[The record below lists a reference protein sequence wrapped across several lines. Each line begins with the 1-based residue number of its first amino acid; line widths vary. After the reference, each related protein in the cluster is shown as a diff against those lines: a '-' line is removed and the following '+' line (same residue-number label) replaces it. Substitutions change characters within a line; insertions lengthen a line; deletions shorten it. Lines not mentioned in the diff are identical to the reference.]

1 MITLKAE
8 LAQGLDDPAAL
19 RDALQTAIRLEHATI
34 PTYLYA
40 LYSLA
45 PGTNREIAA
54 LLRSVVIEEMTHM
67 GLACNMLNAIG
78 GAPAIDEPGF
88 LPVYPGPLPGSVES
102 GLVVPLAPFSSDLV
116 HDVFM
121 TIEEPEDPLEFPVA
135 ELAAALQPLTIG
147 QFYTAIAD
155 QLKAAGED
163 IFTGDPARQ
172 VTHDLGIEELVA
184 ITGLDS
190 ALAAIET
197 IVEQGEGT
205 TQSPTDEEGELA
217 HYYRFAEIY
226 NGRLLVP
233 NPAAPPDAPADER
246 FQYAGDEIPF
256 DADGVRPLVLN
267 PGPDSYPAGSAAARA
282 DTSFNY
288 TYTSLLRSLHAT
300 FNGRPGTLMAA
311 VGVMESCKQQAL
323 AMAAIEVQGAD
334 GTVQRAGPSFRYQP
348 TNT

>member
-1 MITLKAE
+1 MIALRAE
-8 LAQGLDDPAAL
+8 LAQGLDDPVAL

-40 LYSLA
+40 LYSLT
-45 PGTNREIAA
+45 PGTNGEIAT
-54 LLRSVVIEEMTHM
+54 LLRSVVVEEMTHM

-78 GAPAIDEPGF
+78 GAPKLDAPGF
-88 LPVYPGPLPGSVES
+88 LPTYPGPLPGSVES
-102 GLVVPLAPFSSDLV
+102 GLTVPLAPFSTDLV

-121 TIEEPEDPLEFPVA
+121 TIEEPEDPLEFPVD
-135 ELAAALQPLTIG
+135 ELMAAQEPLTIG
-147 QFYTAIAD
+147 QFYAAIAD

-184 ITGLDS
+184 ITDLES
-190 ALAAIET
+190 ALAAIEV

-205 TQSPTDEEGELA
+205 TQTPTDDQGELA

-233 NPAAPPDAPADER
+233 NPAAPPDAPPDER
-246 FQYAGDEIPF
+246 YHYAGAEIPL
-256 DADGVRPLVLN
+256 DAGGVRPLVVN
-267 PGPDSYPAGSAAARA
+267 PGPDSYAAGSAAARA

-300 FNGRPGTLMAA
+300 FNGSPGSLMAG
-311 VGVMESCKQQAL
+311 VGLMESCKQQAL
-323 AMAAIEVQGAD
+323 AMGTIAVQGAD
-334 GTVQRAGPSFRYQP
+334 GIVQRAGPSFRYQA

>member
-1 MITLKAE
+1 MITLKVE
-8 LAQGLDDPAAL
+8 LAQGLENPAAL

-34 PTYLYA
+34 PAYLYA

-45 PGTNREIAA
+45 PGSNAEIAT

-78 GAPAIDEPGF
+78 GAPAIDGPGF
-88 LPVYPGPLPGSVES
+88 LPTYPGPLPGAVES
-102 GLVVPLAPFSSDLV
+102 GLVVGLAPFSTQLV

-121 TIEEPEDPLEFPVA
+121 TIEEPEDPLDFPVD
-135 ELAAALQPLTIG
+135 ELAAIQEQLTIG

-155 QLKAAGED
+155 ELQSAGEE

-205 TQSPTDEEGELA
+205 TQTPTDDQGELA

-226 NGRLLVP
+226 NGRLLVA
-233 NPAAPPDAPADER
+233 NPAAPPDAPPDER
-246 FQYAGDEIPF
+246 YHYAGAPIPF
-256 DADGVRPLVLN
+256 DAGGVRPLITN
-267 PGPDSYPAGSAAARA
+267 PGPESYPAGSAAAVA

-300 FNGRPGTLMAA
+300 FNGRPGSLVAA
-311 VGVMESCKQQAL
+311 VGLMESCKQQAL
-323 AMAAIEVQGAD
+323 AMATLEVRTSAGA
-334 GTVQRAGPSFRYQP
+334 VQRAGPSFRYQP
-348 TNT
+348 TNI